1 MALAGELKT
10 LQANA
15 FAMYSQAHGYH
26 WNVEGMLFKE
36 LHAFFLEIYE
46 DVYDSIDPISE
57 NIRKLGEKA
66 PFGAYQWAS
75 NATIKIKDDVNMSPA
90 DMLRELTTTNM
101 FMVEEL
107 KRIFIVADVEN
118 EQAIANFI
126 ADRLDKHQFWNW
138 QLTSTMK
145 LTTI

>member
-1 MALAGELKT
+1 MALVEELKT

-36 LHAFFLEIYE
+36 LHAFFLEIYD

-57 NIRKLGEKA
+57 NIRKLGSKA
-66 PFGAYQWAS
+66 PFGVYQWAS
-75 NATIKIKDDVNMSPA
+75 NATIKINDNVNLSPV
-90 DMLRELTTTNM
+90 DMLKELTLTNAL
-101 FMVEEL
+101 MVEQL
-107 KRIFIVADVEN
+107 KRIFVVADQEN

-126 ADRLDKHQFWNW
+126 ADRLDKHQFWHW
-138 QLTSTMK
+138 QLTSTLK
-145 LTTI
+145 VTTV